1 MDKKSVKV
9 LIVEEDP
16 IQRDLICLAIKRQ
29 DCEAITASKA
39 SEAVDLFIAERP
51 QVMFIDIFLSQR
63 NGLELL
69 KSLKR
74 MPAFQGMRV
83 VMISGLGFPEVVKR
97 AIELGAEDFLVKP
110 IDIDVL
116 TERFQILLS
125 KINQG

>member
-16 IQRDLICLAIKRQ
+16 IQRDLITMAIKRQ
-29 DCEAITASKA
+29 NCEAITASKA
-39 SEAVDLFIAERP
+39 GEAVDLFLAERP

-69 KSLKR
+69 KTLKKL
-74 MPAFQGMRV
+74 PVFQGTRV

-97 AIELGAEDFLVKP
+97 AIELGADDFMVKP

-125 KINQG
+125 KIRT